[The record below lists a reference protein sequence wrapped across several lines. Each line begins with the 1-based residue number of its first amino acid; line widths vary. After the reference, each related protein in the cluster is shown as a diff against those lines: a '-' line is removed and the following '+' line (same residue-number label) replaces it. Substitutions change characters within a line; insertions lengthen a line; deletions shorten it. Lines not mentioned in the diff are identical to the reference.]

1 MKKAALLF
9 VFIFLLLPGMCMA
22 AASKQVSLSAG
33 SSSIVGDFNV
43 KFDTDF
49 GYLKPGVEIK
59 YYDKD
64 NEEFTIIDGKFLAGS
79 ESLYPGLTCEL
90 GFRGLLGNVKQGARE
105 GDLGGIGFFGL
116 AAYSLSER
124 ISPIPIEFLAALTFA
139 PTPLSF
145 LDLDKYWELRFGVNF
160 YFVEQAAIMIDY
172 RHYMID
178 MDNSHGKWDIDEG
191 TFTFGIKLSW

>member
-1 MKKAALLF
+1 MKKAILLT
-9 VFIFLLLPGMCMA
+9 VFILLLLPGMCMA
-22 AASKQVSLSAG
+22 NSKQISLSAG
-33 SSSIVGDFNV
+33 NSSVVGDFNV

-49 GYLKPGVEIK
+49 GYLKPGVEVK

-90 GFRGLLGNVKQGARE
+90 GFRGLLGNVKQGARD

-116 AAYSLSER
+116 ASYSLSER
-124 ISPIPIEFLAALTFA
+124 IIPFPIEFLAALTFA